1 MTLPLD
7 HLETL
12 ASADE
17 LSGDDAATL
26 AEGVLALVA
35 EVRRLRRVEEAA
47 KLAARWLGDHR
58 DPTGTFEDIGDWF
71 YRETGFL
78 RPGKSDPLECGDR
91 DEERR
96 RAWDEWVTGKRDLI
110 VDALAAALR
119 GEP

>member
-17 LSGDDAATL
+17 LSEDDAATL

-35 EVRRLRRVEEAA
+35 EMRRLREALEDEYAGWAYSPEHEEVRVCIGCIRQDAKDAQRAA
-47 KLAARWLGDHR
+47 TWEQIQHL
-58 DPTGTFEDIGDWF
+58 
-71 YRETGFL
+71 
-78 RPGKSDPLECGDR
+78 PGC
-91 DEERR
+91 
-96 RAWDEWVTGKRDLI
+96 
-110 VDALAAALR
+110 ALR